1 MRVRQVAF
9 AGLAVMALFS
19 MATGGGAQPAPPGS
33 PGQGPA
39 GAERR
44 PDPPPREQM
53 PRPEWEVPGPM
64 LAEAPGAQM
73 PGADPFHLLLNSTEV
88 QSDLGLTQ
96 DQLER
101 LARAARNFRTKLQE
115 LSYPRP
121 GVPKEQAQ
129 SAIQS
134 HVMDTRG
141 MIARELNPEQLARLQ
156 QIMLQLEGPCLAVVD
171 PQLGQQLSITR
182 DQGRAIGEV
191 CRARAAQMRQ
201 AFHPPASKT
210 DVCAQMAVNRD
221 QIELIRA
228 RSDEQVMTLL
238 SPQQKSMFVRMTG
251 RRINLQP
258 PMPPECG

>member
-1 MRVRQVAF
+1 MRVVRYLALVGLSAAALVPLA
-9 AGLAVMALFS
+9 AG
-19 MATGGGAQPAPPGS
+19 
-33 PGQGPA
+33 

-53 PRPEWEVPGPM
+53 PRPEWETPGPM

-73 PGADPFHLLLNSTEV
+73 PGADPFHLLLNSPEV
-88 QSDLGLTQ
+88 QNDLGLTR
-96 DQLER
+96 DQLDR

-121 GVPKEQAQ
+121 GMPKEQAQ
-129 SAIQS
+129 AEIQR
-134 HVMDTRG
+134 HVMETRG

-171 PQLGQQLSITR
+171 PQLGQQLSITQ
-182 DQGRAIGEV
+182 DQGRSIGEV

-201 AFHPPASKT
+201 AFRPPSSTAEL
-210 DVCAQMAVNRD
+210 CAQMATNRD

-228 RSDEQVMTLL
+228 RSDEQIMTLL

-251 RRINLQP
+251 RKINLQP
-258 PMPPECG
+258 PRPPECG